1 MTVSVIKALAVATLL
16 AAPLLAAPVRA
27 DEVSDALQAA
37 VDAYAAGDIAGT
49 SAAMTMAGQAI
60 STRQSALLAAL
71 LPAAPEGWTMT
82 MTEDFAEGFGMMGGG
97 AGAEA
102 RYENAD
108 QSVSFAVSFIADNP
122 MVVSMGAM
130 LGSVEM
136 MAMMGKVVKVGDQA
150 LLENEGNYSALAG
163 NRVMFTATGAATDVM
178 LPIVQTVDFARLA
191 TFDAN

>member
-1 MTVSVIKALAVATLL
+1 MTVSIFKALAVATLL
-16 AAPLLAAPVRA
+16 ATPVQA
-27 DEVSDALQAA
+27 DEVSDALQSA
-37 VDAYAAGDIAGT
+37 VNAYAAGDLVGT

-60 STRQSALLAAL
+60 SARQSTLLEAL

-82 MTEDFAEGFGMMGGG
+82 RTEDFSQGFGMLGGG

-108 QSVSFAVSFIADNP
+108 QSVSFTVSFIADNP
-122 MVVSMGAM
+122 MVASMGAM

-150 LLENEGNYSALAG
+150 LLENEGNYSALVG
-163 NRVMFTATGAATDVM
+163 NRVMFTAEGAATEVM
-178 LPIVQTVDFARLA
+178 LPVVQTVDFAKLA